1 MYNSQNLS
9 FFTVLSSPNFIA
21 WIQVL
26 AVSVYNHY
34 KRIYYES
41 LQKWLVLYLQYIY
54 ITCLNIHPFIL
65 FFSSYIPSMCISL
78 WFLLHMGNS

>member
-54 ITCLNIHPFIL
+54 NLSEYTSFYFFFFFIYTFNVHQL
-65 FFSSYIPSMCISL
+65 MVSTP
-78 WFLLHMGNS
+78 HG